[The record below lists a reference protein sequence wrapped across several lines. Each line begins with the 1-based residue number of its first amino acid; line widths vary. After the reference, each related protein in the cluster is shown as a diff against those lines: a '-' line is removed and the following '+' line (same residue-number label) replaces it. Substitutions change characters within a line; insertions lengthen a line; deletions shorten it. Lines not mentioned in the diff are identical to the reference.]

1 MVVDKETLLTIMY
14 SKVVLVV
21 HKEILVDLE
30 IVVTLIP
37 FVVLVVAVVVLD
49 PLAGAFPIQVLPQL
63 VVLEETGYLVV

>member
-1 MVVDKETLLTIMY
+1 VVVDKETLLTIMY